1 VELIG
6 KEETM
11 ETQLFYVF
19 IPTRTLVEV
28 AKSAGQEYLTEVGV
42 WIDKAHD
49 RIGKEHGQKELE
61 LAFWSLFLANLI
73 GENPEPRKL
82 RHMRET
88 CLELGF
94 ENCWTVVCTTSGGG
108 VADLLSEASEANSFL
123 HQHDLVV
130 K

>member
-1 VELIG
+1 MVKDG
-6 KEETM
+6 AM

-19 IPTRTLVEV
+19 IPTCALVEV

-49 RIGKEHGQKELE
+49 RIGKEHGQEELK

-73 GENPEPRKL
+73 GEYPEPHEL
-82 RHMRET
+82 RNMREI
-88 CLELGF
+88 CLKLGF
-94 ENCWTVVCTTSGGG
+94 ENCWTVVCTAYGGE

-123 HQHDLVV
+123 HKHDLVV